1 MTLARSIAL
10 AVVVGALP
18 STALAQVREPEPIA
32 RFAADIRAA
41 LPRYPEDA
49 ATVTALGVTEDNM
62 PKRGLGL
69 SLGVHVYPIRMGRLV
84 ALGFGAELLTTS
96 GSNTLDPTTE
106 GGAAGPTVETR
117 FSALTPQVS
126 LNFGSRN
133 GWSYLSAGLGRAQF
147 TTELKNEPVADAT
160 SKPKVL
166 NYGGGARWF
175 AKEHLAFTFDIRFH
189 RIDPQAAIAGTTT
202 VNGRPAYAGRRLL
215 VASAGI
221 SFK

>member
-1 MTLARSIAL
+1 MTVRAVVL
-10 AVVVGALP
+10 AVLVTAALP
-18 STALAQVREPEPIA
+18 SFATAQVRESEPIA
-32 RFAADIRAA
+32 RFAADVRAV

-49 ATVTALGVTEDNM
+49 ATQTALGVTEDNM
-62 PKRGLGL
+62 PTRGLGF
-69 SLGVHVYPIRMGRLV
+69 SLGAHVYPLRFGRSV
-84 ALGFGAELLTTS
+84 ALGFGAELVRTR

-117 FSALTPQVS
+117 FSAFTPQIS

-133 GWSYLSAGLGRAQF
+133 GWSYVSAGLGRAQF
-147 TTELKNEPVADAT
+147 TTELQDDPVADAA
-160 SKPKVL
+160 SNPRVL

-175 AKEHLAFTFDIRFH
+175 AKDHLAFTFDIRFH
-189 RIDPQAAIAGTTT
+189 RIDPQEAVTGTAT
-202 VNGRPAYAGRRLL
+202 VNGRPAYGGRRLI